1 MKLTKLVIYTF
12 YIPVLAIVG
21 FNHSQV
27 SAAGDSGSAVEI
39 PAVQSGEMYFPS
51 VDAMGDV
58 AKAISD
64 AKESNRL
71 VLVILGANWC
81 HDSRALAARLY
92 QEPLRAIIEQHYE
105 TVFIDV
111 AYLDKG
117 GDVISSIGP
126 PIYYAT
132 PTVLIVD
139 PVSARLLN
147 ADNRH
152 QWGSANDISMEESV
166 AYFQLMAL
174 ADRNASSPEVTES
187 GELQVLLAEIDAFEQ
202 AQAERLY
209 QAYAV
214 IGPMLKAYKDGE
226 NPTHFEDS
234 WNEVRDFRMQVPQDV
249 DRLRVEARE
258 RASSGEQDIHLEY
271 PAYPAFSWD
280 SE

>member
-1 MKLTKLVIYTF
+1 MKLTMLATYTF
-12 YIPVLAIVG
+12 FIPVLAIVA

-39 PAVQSGEMYFPS
+39 PVVQPGEMYFPS

-58 AKAISD
+58 AKAISA
-64 AKESNRL
+64 AKESKRL

-92 QEPLRAIIEQHYE
+92 QEPLQAIIEQHYE

-126 PIYYAT
+126 PVYYAT

-139 PVSARLLN
+139 PVSGRLLN
-147 ADNRH
+147 AENRH

-166 AYFQLMAL
+166 AYFQLMASV
-174 ADRNASSPEVTES
+174 DRNAWEPEVTKS

-202 AQAERLY
+202 AQAER
-209 QAYAV
+209 V
-214 IGPMLKAYKDGE
+214 
-226 NPTHFEDS
+226 
-234 WNEVRDFRMQVPQDV
+234 
-249 DRLRVEARE
+249 
-258 RASSGEQDIHLEY
+258 SSGEQDIQLEY

-280 SE
+280 TKQS